1 MPWQTF
7 SKIYRFARLFQYP
20 KFYPIGSA
28 LRSWCRWGMA
38 LLLLLWVWWSPV
50 DRARADPNRTPVS
63 PNPIPESVDSSNPT
77 SISLDANTISS
88 EKISQ
93 FVRAYW
99 QVLALL
105 GRREAQLHAAETAAE
120 SQRLER
126 EIAAE
131 AIAIIENSGL
141 TQSEYLQL
149 LALAN
154 TDSEFGERVA
164 TQLQEEMDRANR
176 DALPLSS

>member
-1 MPWQTF
+1 MV
-7 SKIYRFARLFQYP
+7 
-20 KFYPIGSA
+20 
-28 LRSWCRWGMA
+28 
-38 LLLLLWVWWSPV
+38 LLLSTLLWWSPM
-50 DRARADPNRTPVS
+50 DSAIADSDMDSAS
-63 PNPIPESVDSSNPT
+63 PNPTAEAIESAPPPA
-77 SISLDANTISS
+77 ISLDANTISS

-131 AIAIIENSGL
+131 AIAIIENAGL

-164 TQLQEEMDRANR
+164 TQLQEEID
-176 DALPLSS
+176 

>member
-1 MPWQTF
+1 MRQKTF
-7 SKIYRFARLFQYP
+7 PKVYIFDRSVLCHLRTRGRSIGRRL
-20 KFYPIGSA
+20 
-28 LRSWCRWGMA
+28 LRSA
-38 LLLLLWVWWSPV
+38 IVLLLLTLLGWSFTDV
-50 DRARADPNRTPVS
+50 AIAD
-63 PNPIPESVDSSNPT
+63 DHLDAASSNPAPEVIDSLPQT
-77 SISLDANTISS
+77 SIALDANTISS

-120 SQRLER
+120 SQRLEG

-131 AIAIIENSGL
+131 AIAIIENAGL

-154 TDSEFGERVA
+154 TDFEFGERVA
-164 TQLQEEMDRANR
+164 TQLQEEMD
-176 DALPLSS
+176 

>member
-1 MPWQTF
+1 MAWNTF
-7 SKIYRFARLFQYP
+7 FQVDGLAGVSQYL
-20 KFYPIGSA
+20 KLHWMRRAILWG
-28 LRSWCRWGMA
+28 RRWGMA
-38 LLLLLWVWWSPV
+38 LLLFVWMWWSPI
-50 DRARADPNRTPVS
+50 DSAIADPNRVPVS
-63 PNPIPESVDSSNPT
+63 PNSTPESVESSPPT

-93 FVRAYW
+93 FVRAYRH
-99 QVLALL
+99 VLALL
-105 GRREAQLHAAETAAE
+105 GRREAELHAAETAAE

-131 AIAIIENSGL
+131 AIATIEQAGL

-164 TQLQEEMDRANR
+164 TQLQEEMD
-176 DALPLSS
+176 

>member
-1 MPWQTF
+1 MGEESMGRYAWV
-7 SKIYRFARLFQYP
+7 
-20 KFYPIGSA
+20 
-28 LRSWCRWGMA
+28 
-38 LLLLLWVWWSPV
+38 LLLVICFWWLPLDAIAASLV
-50 DRARADPNRTPVS
+50 DPPS
-63 PNPIPESVDSSNPT
+63 PNSTLEETEFLSPT

-93 FVRAYW
+93 FVHAYW

-105 GRREAQLHAAETAAE
+105 GRQEAQLHAAETSAQ
-120 SQRLER
+120 SQRLEQ

-131 AIAIIENSGL
+131 AISIIEDAGF

-149 LALAN
+149 LTLAN

-164 TQLQEEMDRANR
+164 TQLQEEIDR
-176 DALPLSS
+176 SS

>member
-1 MPWQTF
+1 MTRKTF
-7 SKIYRFARLFQYP
+7 PKVYIFDRFFQDSAINRVRSTLMRL
-20 KFYPIGSA
+20 S
-28 LRSWCRWGMA
+28 RWVMA
-38 LLLLLWVWWSPV
+38 LLPIALLWWCPMDMAIANS
-50 DRARADPNRTPVS
+50 DIDPAS
-63 PNPIPESVDSSNPT
+63 PNPTVDAIESAPPP

-93 FVRAYW
+93 FVHAYW

-164 TQLQEEMDRANR
+164 TQLQEEID
-176 DALPLSS
+176 

>member
-1 MPWQTF
+1 MRQSIFSQTDCF
-7 SKIYRFARLFQYP
+7 IRA
-20 KFYPIGSA
+20 IGYFLGNWKRWLAEAIGHESIGRYA
-28 LRSWCRWGMA
+28 LV
-38 LLLLLWVWWSPV
+38 LLWTSSFWWLPIDLAIADSLGDPAAPNSTSPE
-50 DRARADPNRTPVS
+50 TEFLS
-63 PNPIPESVDSSNPT
+63 PT
-77 SISLDANTISS
+77 SIALDANTISS

-105 GRREAQLHAAETAAE
+105 GRREAQLHAAETSAQ
-120 SQRLER
+120 SQRLEQ

-131 AIAIIENSGL
+131 AITIIESAGL

-149 LALAN
+149 LTLAN

-164 TQLQEEMDRANR
+164 TQLQEEIHR
-176 DALPLSS
+176 SS